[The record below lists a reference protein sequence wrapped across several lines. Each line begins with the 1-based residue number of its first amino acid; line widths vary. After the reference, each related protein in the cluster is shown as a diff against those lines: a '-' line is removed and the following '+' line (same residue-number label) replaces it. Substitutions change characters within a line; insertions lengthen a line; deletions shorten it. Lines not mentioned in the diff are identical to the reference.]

1 MKYWILAISLF
12 VLGCSGG
19 ESGDSDEAAAQTT
32 GAEVAD
38 TLNDA
43 QDAAANV
50 ENVLEDAKSDVDAAL
65 EEAEGKEND

>member
-19 ESGDSDEAAAQTT
+19 ESGDSDEITAETAETA

-38 TLNDA
+38 SLNEA
-43 QDAAANV
+43 LDAAANV
-50 ENVLEDAKSDVDAAL
+50 EKVLEDEKRDVDAAV
-65 EEAEGKEND
+65 EDAEGN

>member
-1 MKYWILAISLF
+1 MKYWILAISLL

-19 ESGDSDEAAAQTT
+19 ESGDSDEATAETV

-38 TLNDA
+38 TLIEA

-50 ENVLEDAKSDVDAAL
+50 ENVLEDAKRDVDTAVEAA
-65 EEAEGKEND
+65 EETKED